1 MRKIVILGAG
11 AGGTMVAA
19 NLRKELDEDEWQIT
33 MIDKDELHS
42 FWDLFEARRFEAQAR
57 LHCQRG

>member
-19 NLRKELDEDEWQIT
+19 NLRKELAEDEWQIT
-33 MIDKDELHS
+33 IIDKDHQ
-42 FWDLFEARRFEAQAR
+42 QASPVANWG
-57 LHCQRG
+57 L